1 VILGKIFVLGC
12 LVFAV
17 VPGLL
22 FLSLRRPN
30 EYLRFHPWFVGAAI
44 AGVVGVNSWNIGVSS
59 AFRKLLTLIPQAQVH
74 EARVII
80 DDLSLSSLTI
90 SSVQVCL
97 FVFLPVLFAISQR
110 RADTLSPPESRL
122 VYSGDGELNERAMT
136 NAHASPAKERAVSP
150 HNKTGHTTVLLTL
163 FEAYRSSRSKEKGR
177 KES

>member
-12 LVFAV
+12 LAFAV

-59 AFRKLLTLIPQAQVH
+59 AFGKLLTLIPQAQVH
-74 EARVII
+74 EARVAI

-110 RADTLSPPESRL
+110 RANTLSPPESRL
-122 VYSGDGELNERAMT
+122 VYSGDEELNERPMT
-136 NAHASPAKERAVSP
+136 HAHASLGKERAVSP
-150 HNKTGHTTVLLTL
+150 HKAGHTTVLLTL